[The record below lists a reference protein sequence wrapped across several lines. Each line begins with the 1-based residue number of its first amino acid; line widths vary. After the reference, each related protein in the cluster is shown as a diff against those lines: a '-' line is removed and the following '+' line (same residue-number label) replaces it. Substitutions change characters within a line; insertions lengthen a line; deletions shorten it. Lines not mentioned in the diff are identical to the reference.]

1 MSEEN
6 VTRLVNPYALQKR
19 ARKIIDDIDK
29 FFQDA
34 DEFGISYK
42 EADPNEQL
50 LKIRK
55 ACVDMLDN
63 ERKIGRLKP

>member
-1 MSEEN
+1 MSE
-6 VTRLVNPYALQKR
+6 VYRILNPYALQKR

-34 DEFGISYK
+34 NEYGLRDS
-42 EADPNEQL
+42 EADPKGQL

-55 ACVDMLDN
+55 ACVDMLEN
-63 ERKIGRLKP
+63 EKTIGRLKG